1 MRSCLESLIHARVN
15 DVWSELPSMGS
26 RPDEALIR
34 ELAGLVDASHVERAE
49 RLRQLVRSLVRE
61 HSFVTA
67 GPVSDAQGPQC
78 EAQVDALL
86 AAMEAARVDAMRA
99 GIWSR
104 EAAAP
109 QMCG

>member
-15 DVWSELPSMGS
+15 DVWSELPAMGS
-26 RPDEALIR
+26 RPDDALIR
-34 ELAGLVDASHVERAE
+34 ELAGLVDASHVERTE

-61 HSFVTA
+61 HSFVAA
-67 GPVSDAQGPQC
+67 GPAPSALGLQP

-86 AAMEAARVDAMRA
+86 AAMEAARMDAMRA
-99 GIWSR
+99 GVWSR

>member
-67 GPVSDAQGPQC
+67 GPQC